1 MKYLK
6 QEEDGMLKQ
15 TEITERQGSPC
26 EDDGESKLG
35 KQAVPGSVTG
45 FCGIYWSSLIAQ
57 LVKNLPAG
65 QETWVRSLGREDPLE
80 KEKAAYTSI
89 LA

>member
-1 MKYLK
+1 MGHRAEGRTFSVRRRACMKYLK

-35 KQAVPGSVTG
+35 K
-45 FCGIYWSSLIAQ
+45 
-57 LVKNLPAG
+57 
-65 QETWVRSLGREDPLE
+65 
-80 KEKAAYTSI
+80 
-89 LA
+89 